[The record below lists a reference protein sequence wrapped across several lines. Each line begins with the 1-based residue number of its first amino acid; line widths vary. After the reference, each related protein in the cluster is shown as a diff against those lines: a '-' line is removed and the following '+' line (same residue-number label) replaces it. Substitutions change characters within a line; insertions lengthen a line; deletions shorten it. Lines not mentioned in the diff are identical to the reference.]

1 MGKVQEVISKY
12 ETGTL
17 SNGALQQH
25 AEAQNKVQTT
35 LEQLLYSCDVNTNS
49 STFYSNETN
58 EVQTVPTVPTTVL
71 TPQGY
76 MTIRPVQA
84 SYPLTPLGSGGFIFN
99 YPPLYSF
106 TPISPFS
113 QQVVVPNDSTTT
125 TTTST
130 STVTSPIPMSPPTS
144 PSFPPTSPSSIMDQ
158 NAKRQEKL
166 EKYRQKRVKRNWNR
180 PVDQARRERAQHR
193 VRDEHG
199 HFVSSKNSKNIQD
212 EMMDVRLQLQE
223 YRMESLQLKNK
234 LSEVEQQLEEQ
245 QKLNSAL
252 SAFLHENRVLYPTVP
267 ISDLFNT
274 LNPNA
279 TYADAFKEKIDFSC
293 IDLHWTESPFIEK
306 DPSTNTS
313 FNPLD
318 PPSFS

>member
-1 MGKVQEVISKY
+1 
-12 ETGTL
+12 
-17 SNGALQQH
+17 
-25 AEAQNKVQTT
+25 
-35 LEQLLYSCDVNTNS
+35 
-49 STFYSNETN
+49 
-58 EVQTVPTVPTTVL
+58 
-71 TPQGY
+71 

-113 QQVVVPNDSTTT
+113 QQVMVSGDS
-125 TTTST
+125 S
-130 STVTSPIPMSPPTS
+130 PMSPPTS
-144 PSFPPTSPSSIMDQ
+144 PSYPTSPTYPNNTTCSTSASTSGGVVDLV
-158 NAKRQEKL
+158 KRQEKL

-199 HFVSSKNSKNIQD
+199 HFVSSKNNNRHIQE
-212 EMMDVRLQLQE
+212 EMNDVRHQLQE

-279 TYADAFKEKIDFSC
+279 SYADAFKEKIDFSC
-293 IDLHWTESPFIEK
+293 IDLHWTESPFLEK
-306 DPSTNTS
+306 DSNTA

-318 PPSFS
+318 PPPSFS